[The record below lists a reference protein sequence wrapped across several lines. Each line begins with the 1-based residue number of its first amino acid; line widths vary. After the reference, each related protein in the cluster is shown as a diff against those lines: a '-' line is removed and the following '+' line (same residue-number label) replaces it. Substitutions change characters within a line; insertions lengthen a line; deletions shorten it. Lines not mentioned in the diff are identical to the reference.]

1 MLVQFIFDNYLSF
14 GSRQEFSMFSGKS
27 RTYQQRVKQTST
39 KGILKFA
46 ALFGANASGK
56 SNFIKAMSFMD
67 QAVEEGCIPLGNG
80 NKYCRTLESNRERV
94 SYFEV
99 ILLEKDTFYSYGF
112 EVLLSKGHF
121 TSEWLIKLGSNGEEL
136 PIFTRDLTANKTVIG
151 QQFSPQSKN
160 RLQIYA
166 DDMQGDSSALFLTGM
181 NTNKTALYKEYPE
194 FSIFQQ
200 VYQWFSKK
208 FAASEPKVPVTFGS
222 TFLVEQKLKEVSA
235 LLQSFDTDIVEIVN
249 DTLKLGEISP
259 TLQKQIVLFEDLAN
273 KQFQEEPLTQKLTTL
288 LRDKHNFVSISK
300 DASSNDYEIKKI
312 FFRHADGQEFSI
324 DEESHGIIRLMDLA
338 EILLTTESRVFVV
351 DELDRCLHPQVTYEF
366 VRIFLEHAAEHD
378 IQLLVTSH
386 ESRLLDFDLLR
397 RDEIWFVEKRKGE
410 SKLYSL
416 EEFNE
421 RNDRKIDRAYLDGRY
436 GGVPIFTTKVARE
449 RRIPFEVAI
458 DPFYIDQ
465 NTERLIKSIA
475 QMEATGNEAPDK
487 K

>member
-1 MLVQFIFDNYLSF
+1 MYRYTKISKVRHTMLVQFIVDNYLSF
-14 GSRQEFSMFSGKS
+14 GTRQEFSMFSGKS
-27 RTYQQRVKQTST
+27 RTYQERVKTVNN

-46 ALFGANASGK
+46 ALFGTNASGK

-67 QAVEEGCIPLGNG
+67 QAVEEGRVPLGNG
-80 NKYCRTLESNRERV
+80 NKYCRTQANNRERA

-99 ILLEKDTFYSYGF
+99 IIMEQNSFYSYGF
-112 EVLLSKGHF
+112 EVLLSKGSF
-121 TSEWLIKLGSNGEEL
+121 TSEWLIKLGSNGDEF
-136 PIFTRDLTANKTVIG
+136 PVFSRDLVANKTVIG
-151 QQFSPQSKN
+151 EQFSSSSER

-181 NTNKTALYKEYPE
+181 NTNKTSLYKEYPE
-194 FSIFQQ
+194 FSVFQL
-200 VYQWFSKK
+200 VFQWFSKK
-208 FAASEPKVPVTFGS
+208 FAASEPNVPVTSGS
-222 TFLVEQKLKEVSA
+222 TFLVDQKLKEVSA

-249 DTLKLGEISP
+249 DVLKPGEISP
-259 TLQKQIVLFEDLAN
+259 VIQKQLVLFENRAN
-273 KQFQEEPLTQKLTTL
+273 KLFLEESPPKNLTVL

-300 DASSNDYEIKKI
+300 EADSDAYEIKKI

-324 DEESHGIIRLMDLA
+324 DEESQGTIRIMDLA

-366 VRIFLEHAAEHD
+366 VRKFLEHAVDHD

-436 GGVPIFTTKVARE
+436 GGVPVFTR
-449 RRIPFEVAI
+449 
-458 DPFYIDQ
+458 
-465 NTERLIKSIA
+465 
-475 QMEATGNEAPDK
+475 
-487 K
+487 